1 MSANAE
7 FLATTM
13 ATDQHPADYTPA
25 GARAVTSFE
34 HAGRLRCA
42 AASLRERAA
51 RIKHNPATGQAPSDT
66 LDLPDLLESADR
78 LLRAVQKG
86 ADERSRDEAAA
97 GDTRGG
103 SGRSTGAETVRAWH
117 AAIEQN
123 AQAAAAA
130 VAVLRDLLRSPGG
143 AALDAPYGQSAPL
156 RHHPGAICA
165 FVAERAEGL
174 AGALEA
180 AAIIKAN
187 ATL

>member
-25 GARAVTSFE
+25 GARAATAFE
-34 HAGRLRCA
+34 HAGRLRRA

-51 RIKHNPATGQAPSDT
+51 RIKHNPATGLAPGGIS
-66 LDLPDLLESADR
+66 DLPALLENADQ
-78 LLRAVQKG
+78 LLSAVQKG

-97 GDTRGG
+97 GDTQGG
-103 SGRSTGAETVRAWH
+103 SGRNTGAETIRARH
-117 AAIEQN
+117 AVIEQN
-123 AQAAAAA
+123 AQEASAA
-130 VAVLRDLLRSPGG
+130 VAVLRELLRSPGG
-143 AALDAPYGQSAPL
+143 AALDAPYGHGAPL

-165 FVAERAEGL
+165 IIAERVESL

-187 ATL
+187 AIP